1 MSPDL
6 TLAMAARKKIKVC
19 SNPSILE
26 YFKTSGTS
34 SSGSMTETAESS
46 QVTRQ
51 DGDDADADS
60 EESMDDND
68 EPEPENDE
76 PSSESSDDHETTT
89 AKSKSKKKISI
100 RLEPH
105 QPKNQSFQQ

>member
-1 MSPDL
+1 MSPDW

-26 YFKTSGTS
+26 YFKTSETS
-34 SSGSMTETAESS
+34 SSGGMTETAESS

-60 EESMDDND
+60 DESMDDNN

-76 PSSESSDDHETTT
+76 PSSESSNDRETT

-105 QPKNQSFQQ
+105 

>member
-26 YFKTSGTS
+26 YMYFKTSGTS

-76 PSSESSDDHETTT
+76 PSSESSM
-89 AKSKSKKKISI
+89 IM
-100 RLEPH
+100 R
-105 QPKNQSFQQ
+105 Q